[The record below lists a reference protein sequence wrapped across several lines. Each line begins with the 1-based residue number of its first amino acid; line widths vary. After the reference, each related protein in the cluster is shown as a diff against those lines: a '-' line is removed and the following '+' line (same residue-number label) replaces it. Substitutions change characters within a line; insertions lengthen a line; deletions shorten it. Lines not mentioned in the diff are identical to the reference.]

1 MLSRVAILNLKVLFT
16 RYCCVLIATS
26 TVLPFIVDIVA
37 SVQVVRLC
45 IVSGRTKRETNLGGK
60 TYVSMLVLAF
70 DDANPRNPDL
80 ITGILLPE
88 VNNLTATS
96 TSFQDGLP
104 FYAGVLG

>member
-45 IVSGRTKRETNLGGK
+45 IVSGRTKRET
-60 TYVSMLVLAF
+60 
-70 DDANPRNPDL
+70 RW
-80 ITGILLPE
+80 
-88 VNNLTATS
+88 
-96 TSFQDGLP
+96 
-104 FYAGVLG
+104 

>member
-1 MLSRVAILNLKVLFT
+1 
-16 RYCCVLIATS
+16 
-26 TVLPFIVDIVA
+26 
-37 SVQVVRLC
+37 
-45 IVSGRTKRETNLGGK
+45 
-60 TYVSMLVLAF
+60 MLVLAF
-70 DDANPRNPDL
+70 DDANRRNPDL